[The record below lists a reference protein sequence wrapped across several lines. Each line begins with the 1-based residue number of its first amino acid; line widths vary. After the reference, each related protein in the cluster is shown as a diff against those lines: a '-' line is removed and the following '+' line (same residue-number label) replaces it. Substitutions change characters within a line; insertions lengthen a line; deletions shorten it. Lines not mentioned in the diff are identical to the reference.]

1 MGPIA
6 GIIFH
11 FLNFPLIPKM
21 NFEIVE
27 ILNAALSFLSHSAV
41 NVVRAMCQAAG
52 QGLGPWPGWPFR
64 FFRRNA
70 RQPHPHARLVRA
82 ADDQP
87 KKEKEKQP
95 ART

>member
-1 MGPIA
+1 
-6 GIIFH
+6 
-11 FLNFPLIPKM
+11 M